1 LPGEYINP
9 SILNYFQMKRC
20 AFLLLTSLFLM
31 TYCPVQAQSESAFA
45 QIQQYEVYFGKIEH
59 ASRGQEFTLRRFNA
73 NHKTYYL
80 SFNPQTLFTE
90 VQPAENLQVDSLSF
104 AQFRTATAKTV
115 YGKALGDEIAHDQ
128 PIQDAGIT
136 FGDPA
141 ERGISLTVDLCPSQR
156 PLTRDLFVQLVNAF
170 SPAELPAPVS
180 IAITAVWMQAHPD
193 DLNWLRGMEHSGK
206 LRITW
211 INHSYHH
218 FYNPKLPLPENFL
231 LAKNTNLATEVLGNE
246 QAMLEHD
253 LMPSLFFRFP
263 GLVSNRAVFE
273 KITQYGLL
281 PLGSDAWLAKG
292 QHPKKGSVVL
302 VHGNGNEPID
312 IADFQRLLAQ
322 ESPLIH
328 QKKWLLLDLEK
339 SVIEKE
345 APKK

>member
-1 LPGEYINP
+1 
-9 SILNYFQMKRC
+9 MKRI
-20 AFLLLTSLFLM
+20 ALLLLTGLFLM

-59 ASRGQEFTLRRFNA
+59 ASGGQAFTLRRFNS
-73 NHKTYYL
+73 NNKTYYL
-80 SFNPQTLFTE
+80 TFNPQNLLTE
-90 VQPAENLQVDSLSF
+90 VQPAKNLQVDSLSLL
-104 AQFRTATAKTV
+104 QFKNATANTA

-128 PIQDAGIT
+128 PKQDAGIT
-136 FGDPA
+136 NGNPN
-141 ERGISLTVDLCPSQR
+141 EQGINLTVDLCPSQR
-156 PLTRDLFVQLVNAF
+156 PLTRQLFVQLINVF

-180 IAITAVWMQAHPD
+180 IAVTAVWMQAHPD
-193 DLNWLRGMEHSGK
+193 DLNWLRGMERSGK

-231 LAKNTNLATEVLGNE
+231 LAKNTNLAVEVLGNE

-263 GLVSNRAVFE
+263 GLVSDRAVFD

-292 QHPKKGSVVL
+292 QHSKKGSVVL
-302 VHGNGNEPID
+302 VHGNGNEPIGV
-312 IADFQRLLAQ
+312 ADFQRLLVQ
-322 ESPLIH
+322 ESPSIH
-328 QKKWLLLDLEK
+328 QKKWLLLDLEE
-339 SVIEKE
+339 SVAEKE
-345 APKK
+345 VRRN

>member
-1 LPGEYINP
+1 LEA
-9 SILNYFQMKRC
+9 SAQVQLNNVEMKFR
-20 AFLLLTSLFLM
+20 ALLLLISLFL
-31 TYCPVQAQSESAFA
+31 TICRAVQAQSESAFA
-45 QIQQYEVYFGKIEH
+45 KIEQYEVYFGKIEH
-59 ASRGQEFTLRRFNA
+59 PSGGQEFTLRRFKA
-73 NHKTYYL
+73 NNKTYYL
-80 SFNPQTLFTE
+80 SFNPQNLFTE
-90 VQPAENLQVDSLSF
+90 VQPAKNLQVDSLSF
-104 AQFRTATAKTV
+104 AQFRTATAKTG

-136 FGDPA
+136 SGNST
-141 ERGISLTVDLCPSQR
+141 ERGINLTVDLCPSQR
-156 PLTRDLFVQLVNAF
+156 PLTRDLFVQLVNTF

-180 IAITAVWMQAHPD
+180 IAVTAVWMQTHPD

-218 FYNPKLPLPENFL
+218 HYDPKLPLPQNFL
-231 LAKNTNLATEVLGNE
+231 LEKNTNLAVEVLGNE

-292 QHPKKGSVVL
+292 QRPKKGSVVL
-302 VHGNGNEPID
+302 VHGNGNEPIGV
-312 IADFQRLLAQ
+312 ADFQRLLAQ

-328 QKKWLLLDLEK
+328 QKKWLLLDLEE
-339 SVIEKE
+339 SVSEKE
-345 APKK
+345 LPRN